1 MRLAMVMTLVFGL
14 AGVASAQSG
23 GPKIGW
29 VDLQRTL
36 QETKAGKAAREK
48 LEGEKNEKQ
57 KQVNDLKEKLK
68 KQAEDLEKQKVVL
81 KPDAVQ
87 KRERELQEEFAKLQQ
102 TFVQLQQDL
111 ARAEGTLTR
120 EIQASL
126 QHRREHRQARRL
138 QHDRRAQR
146 GGHDYADPALDIT
159 RGEQAHRRRRGQGRR
174 QAPAKD
180 HPQTR
185 RRRRPPRRQVR
196 ARVGITE
203 PISRRSI
210 RLAASLGRHVPTG
223 MLPPRSLPSG
233 RLDAE
238 RSLIPYGP

>member
-120 EIQASL
+120 EIQA
-126 QHRREHRQARRL
+126 QAFNIVESIAKRDGYTMIVERNE
-138 QHDRRAQR
+138 A
-146 GGHDYADPALDIT
+146 GMMYADPSLDIT
-159 RGEQAHRRRRGQGRR
+159 PEVNKRLDAGEGKPAAEKTPAKTTKTPTP
-174 QAPAKD
+174 APAK
-180 HPQTR
+180 
-185 RRRRPPRRQVR
+185 
-196 ARVGITE
+196 
-203 PISRRSI
+203 
-210 RLAASLGRHVPTG
+210 TG
-223 MLPPRSLPSG
+223 K
-233 RLDAE
+233 
-238 RSLIPYGP
+238 